1 MDALSAVV
9 PVAGKR
15 RKRSALERLR
25 IVEETL
31 APGASVARV
40 ARSHGIN
47 ANQVFAWRKLHLA
60 GKLGDHGEP
69 AVSSSQRLLPVT
81 VTEAKRPSEIAVST
95 ARNAASAACI
105 SQLGTASIQ
114 IQLPKAM
121 VRVEASRILQ
131 RSASSWSVC
140 ADDHVPDEHAHLA
153 CSRCDRHATRLHRW
167 CRPRL
172 KLSRSPVTSSSS
184 ADVAGIRHNA
194 SSFRSLAV

>member
-1 MDALSAVV
+1 MDALSAATA

-60 GKLGDHGEP
+60 GKLVDCTEP
-69 AVSSSQRLLPVT
+69 TSNGTPLLLPVT
-81 VTEAKRPSEIAVST
+81 VRETERLPETVPCTTAPLAAPSAEPVPCVPQL
-95 ARNAASAACI
+95 AA
-105 SQLGTASIQ
+105 ASIQ

-121 VRVEASRILQ
+121 VRVEGIADSATLRLILECL
-131 RSASSWSVC
+131 R
-140 ADDHVPDEHAHLA
+140 
-153 CSRCDRHATRLHRW
+153 
-167 CRPRL
+167 
-172 KLSRSPVTSSSS
+172 
-184 ADVAGIRHNA
+184 G
-194 SSFRSLAV
+194 

>member
-1 MDALSAVV
+1 MDVLSAAV
-9 PVAGKR
+9 PAAGKR

-31 APGASVARV
+31 VPGASVAQV

-60 GKLGDHGEP
+60 GKLGGHAEP

-81 VTEAKRPSEIAVST
+81 VTEAERPSEIAVST
-95 ARNAASAACI
+95 ARNAAAAPCV

-121 VRVEASRILQ
+121 VRVEGIADSATLRLILECL
-131 RSASSWSVC
+131 R
-140 ADDHVPDEHAHLA
+140 
-153 CSRCDRHATRLHRW
+153 
-167 CRPRL
+167 
-172 KLSRSPVTSSSS
+172 
-184 ADVAGIRHNA
+184 G
-194 SSFRSLAV
+194 